1 MARGVRA
8 HGGVAA
14 GRLSAPLREKVRRMK
29 RSAQSLPVIMVVV
42 LAVSAPSAFSAITE
56 VEPNNS
62 IATADLIP
70 DGGANPWADVGL
82 VALGVGGADVDFF
95 KIWLDQDEVLT
106 AITTP
111 LAVLFTDPDTV
122 MALYKADGTQLV
134 LDDDSANSGGSKGSA
149 VMYEAPLSAF
159 FYIAVSGSGDN
170 DFDGKLD
177 TDGVTPHGEV
187 GGYLLTVSVVP
198 EPATLSL
205 LALGGLAMLR
215 RRKR

>member
-1 MARGVRA
+1 
-8 HGGVAA
+8 
-14 GRLSAPLREKVRRMK
+14 
-29 RSAQSLPVIMVVV
+29 MVVV
-42 LAVSAPSAFSAITE
+42 LAVSTPSAFSAIVE

-70 DGGANPWADVGL
+70 DGGSNPWADVGL
-82 VALGVGGADVDFF
+82 VALGAGGADVDFF
-95 KIWLDQDEVLT
+95 KIWLDHDEILT

-111 LAVLFTDPDTV
+111 LVVPFTDPDTV
-122 MALYKADGTQLV
+122 MALYKGDGTQLV

-149 VMYEAPLSAF
+149 VMYESPLSAF
-159 FYIAVSGSGDN
+159 YYIAVSGSGDN

-177 TDGVTPHGEV
+177 VDDITLHGEV
-187 GGYLLTVSVVP
+187 GSYLLTVSVIP

-205 LALGGLAMLR
+205 LVLGGLVMLR